1 MSKHLLVCP
10 IKLVQCWLHTSWVA
24 FHKAYAKRFASP
36 SENMVENEEKKK
48 QRKQLQ
54 SFFAL
59 YANPI
64 NQYRPGKRSDF
75 WASDSTW

>member
-1 MSKHLLVCP
+1 
-10 IKLVQCWLHTSWVA
+10 
-24 FHKAYAKRFASP
+24 
-36 SENMVENEEKKK
+36 MVEKEEKKK

-64 NQYRPGKRSDF
+64 NHYRPGKRSDF